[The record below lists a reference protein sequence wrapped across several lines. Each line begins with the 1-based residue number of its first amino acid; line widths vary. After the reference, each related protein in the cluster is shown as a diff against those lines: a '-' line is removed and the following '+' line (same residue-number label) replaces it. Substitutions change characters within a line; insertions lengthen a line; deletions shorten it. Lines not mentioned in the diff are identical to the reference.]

1 MSGTNTQSILA
12 KLLATENITVQHT
25 PGIKTAMF
33 DLKNRV
39 LMMPLW
45 NNISKDL
52 EDLLLGHETGHAI
65 DTPIEEYKKGVET
78 IANNVFPN
86 EKISEKLKS
95 TVRGFLNVIEDARI
109 DKRQKR
115 RYPGLRKNYLVGYK
129 ELMDRDFFG
138 TAKRDMNSMTFI
150 DRLNIYFKGGSIHY
164 NLEFSPVEKV
174 FLKRVDNL
182 ETFPETVALTEEI
195 YRFCKEELE
204 KQQEMSNDLLTDDI
218 ELGEE
223 GDDYGNDINDFDDGD
238 IGDQEGQDAE
248 DESDSDSCESEGKSD
263 ALNGEGDIQSE
274 SNDDADVG
282 NGAGSGEEEPLP
294 NNTPRS
300 ETDEQWERKVQELVK
315 DENAEY
321 IYINTPDIDWK
332 KAVNDYKLVLADW
345 REEVVKGIVSQEIF
359 DESKKELVEWKVK
372 EKDSI
377 SFMVKEF
384 EQRKAAELYAR
395 INIAKTGVIDTNKL
409 HSYKYNDDIFR
420 RLSVLP
426 NGKNHGFI
434 MFLDWSG
441 SMTIGLRNTMKQLFS
456 LILFCKQIQVPF
468 EVYAFK
474 DCGAENPF
482 DAGTKQNVLKCGT
495 VVLRNFISSRMN
507 ITELNEAMTYL
518 WYVSHP
524 YARSYKDQMGGT
536 PLNEAIILAPK
547 VINEFRAK
555 HKLEIVNTVFL
566 TDGDGNGFGG
576 VDNQTYEGSGWRRT
590 RKFFYTDKE
599 IGKTIDLDPYGWGN
613 SSSNTA
619 NLLKLLKEKTECNLI
634 GFYLMSES
642 FNWFARRFNLNYGSA
657 EYLAKVKKFY
667 NDNKF
672 YPIKSEGYDEYYV
685 INAAAL
691 RETKN
696 DLEINSK
703 GTTRSMAKAF
713 SKFAQK
719 KTVNRVLLR
728 NFIDKVTGQAKKVA

>member
-1 MSGTNTQSILA
+1 
-12 KLLATENITVQHT
+12 
-25 PGIKTAMF
+25 
-33 DLKNRV
+33 
-39 LMMPLW
+39 
-45 NNISKDL
+45 
-52 EDLLLGHETGHAI
+52 
-65 DTPIEEYKKGVET
+65 
-78 IANNVFPN
+78 
-86 EKISEKLKS
+86 
-95 TVRGFLNVIEDARI
+95 
-109 DKRQKR
+109 
-115 RYPGLRKNYLVGYK
+115 
-129 ELMDRDFFG
+129 MDRDFFG

-420 RLSVLP
+420 R
-426 NGKNHGFI
+426 FI
-434 MFLDWSG
+434 SI
-441 SMTIGLRNTMKQLFS
+441 MTISSVVYQFCLTVRTM
-456 LILFCKQIQVPF
+456 
-468 EVYAFK
+468 
-474 DCGAENPF
+474 
-482 DAGTKQNVLKCGT
+482 
-495 VVLRNFISSRMN
+495 
-507 ITELNEAMTYL
+507 
-518 WYVSHP
+518 
-524 YARSYKDQMGGT
+524 
-536 PLNEAIILAPK
+536 
-547 VINEFRAK
+547 
-555 HKLEIVNTVFL
+555 
-566 TDGDGNGFGG
+566 
-576 VDNQTYEGSGWRRT
+576 
-590 RKFFYTDKE
+590 
-599 IGKTIDLDPYGWGN
+599 
-613 SSSNTA
+613 
-619 NLLKLLKEKTECNLI
+619 
-634 GFYLMSES
+634 
-642 FNWFARRFNLNYGSA
+642 
-657 EYLAKVKKFY
+657 
-667 NDNKF
+667 
-672 YPIKSEGYDEYYV
+672 
-685 INAAAL
+685 
-691 RETKN
+691 
-696 DLEINSK
+696 
-703 GTTRSMAKAF
+703 
-713 SKFAQK
+713 
-719 KTVNRVLLR
+719 VLLCSS
-728 NFIDKVTGQAKKVA
+728 TGLVQ